1 MFASMYKTLLNK
13 SKINAKDK
21 SIVEESETVKITSN
35 DIKHLLNELNEIKDN
50 SDNCSDVYD
59 ITDAIELLSIVDNH
73 PGHLNDN
80 TLVEYS
86 DDTKNEVRSIGKNQI
101 GVATIKDRDMKKIV
115 NKMNHLQCL
124 FTWNVKS
131 KNKNL
136 ILHIQ
141 NKYGE
146 YNLNISS
153 SEFTLERFIGNLII
167 FHELFHHGEPESA
180 QIKILE
186 IGKWL
191 EELDKGTDEFYLSI
205 KSGIQHIMKATFIH
219 MLFAMNLTEECKWLL
234 DDIVL
239 LSIMHSKS
247 RASIHAIHA
256 AVLIE
261 YGNPSYLKKACE
273 TAKKA
278 CALDPRTSHWFYI
291 HSLALTAQRQFLLP
305 YKSVPAKNEINA
317 INQANILCNG
327 INELF
332 KYHEIVL
339 FRETTVRSFYKN
351 KNIKSFIKIINIIKT
366 LINMDP
372 KDPLLVINCA
382 RILMTLPIMVCD
394 FNLGKQYL
402 TKAFEMAPN
411 DPTVLQAI
419 ENTVQAFKDISNKQK
434 LKINEIIKQK
444 PPPLKMEKSKLEIDL
459 EFIVKKQKN
468 GENPIPCLTDLV
480 LKYDGLDKSKII
492 AQLCSYTILFTNNL
506 KWSVEEFIKLIEIP
520 GITNNNIITKHS
532 SLFGSK
538 PFNLSE
544 LICNEIRLAT
554 DLSGTSSDDMLYYFK
569 TLPKIV
575 ETCNLKIQDVD
586 SSMKSKLIV
595 DSNVNSIFS
604 NASVQSETESSDSE
618 SVKFKNLT
626 EEILERNSKLYPYIQ
641 QLYQKILSNTHS
653 RFNSPNVSSRDFN
666 NYFNQNYA
674 NFSSQLQWNPFQDT
688 PPFLSLIPQINPQNP
703 KPKQKKNLKEK

>member
-35 DIKHLLNELNEIKDN
+35 DVKHLLNELNEIKDN

-101 GVATIKDRDMKKIV
+101 GVTTIKDRDMKKIV

-205 KSGIQHIMKATFIH
+205 KPGVQHIMKATFIH
-219 MLFAMNLTEECKWLL
+219 MLFAMNLTEECKW
-234 DDIVL
+234 
-239 LSIMHSKS
+239 
-247 RASIHAIHA
+247 
-256 AVLIE
+256 
-261 YGNPSYLKKACE
+261 
-273 TAKKA
+273 
-278 CALDPRTSHWFYI
+278 
-291 HSLALTAQRQFLLP
+291 
-305 YKSVPAKNEINA
+305 
-317 INQANILCNG
+317 
-327 INELF
+327 
-332 KYHEIVL
+332 
-339 FRETTVRSFYKN
+339 
-351 KNIKSFIKIINIIKT
+351 
-366 LINMDP
+366 
-372 KDPLLVINCA
+372 
-382 RILMTLPIMVCD
+382 
-394 FNLGKQYL
+394 
-402 TKAFEMAPN
+402 
-411 DPTVLQAI
+411 
-419 ENTVQAFKDISNKQK
+419 
-434 LKINEIIKQK
+434 
-444 PPPLKMEKSKLEIDL
+444 
-459 EFIVKKQKN
+459 
-468 GENPIPCLTDLV
+468 
-480 LKYDGLDKSKII
+480 
-492 AQLCSYTILFTNNL
+492 
-506 KWSVEEFIKLIEIP
+506 
-520 GITNNNIITKHS
+520 KHS

>member
-419 ENTVQAFKDISNKQK
+419 ENTVQAFKDI
-434 LKINEIIKQK
+434 
-444 PPPLKMEKSKLEIDL
+444 
-459 EFIVKKQKN
+459 
-468 GENPIPCLTDLV
+468 
-480 LKYDGLDKSKII
+480 
-492 AQLCSYTILFTNNL
+492 
-506 KWSVEEFIKLIEIP
+506 
-520 GITNNNIITKHS
+520 KHS